1 MDGFF
6 DEEKSSFKM
15 LGLSLLDYI
24 CVLALSLLLK
34 LSPRKLEHWLVL
46 QSFSPKFALYLCKS
60 TVRPCMEY
68 CYNVWAGAPN
78 CYLVM
83 LDKLCKHI
91 LSISYLYRYY
101 FVRCSSEFMGGHSLF
116 WSSVLDVQRMSIS
129 AAIFL
134 THPDSKILCL

>member
-46 QSFSPKFALYLCKS
+46 QSFSSKFALYLCKS

-101 FVRCSSEFMGGHSLF
+101 FVRCSSEFMGGPLVVLVISF
-116 WSSVLDVQRMSIS
+116 RCSKDVYISSYFPHTPWL
-129 AAIFL
+129 
-134 THPDSKILCL
+134 